1 MKAIKLTRET
11 IRDLGVVERN
21 FPKFE
26 IGDAIEVSQWIVEG
40 TKKRTQIFEGDVIA
54 IHNNGAS
61 STFTVRRIGADAVAV
76 ERIYP
81 YYSPVIEKIEV
92 LRKGDVRRAKL
103 YYMRDRIGK
112 SARVKEKILTKEA
125 KARQKEAAAKN
136 INVKMQS
143 DVAEVASVTS
153 NSTAE

>member
-1 MKAIKLTRET
+1 MKAIKLTKET
-11 IRDLGVVERN
+11 IRDLGVVTRN
-21 FPKFE
+21 FPAFE

-81 YYSPVIEKIEV
+81 YYSPVIDKIEI

-125 KARQKEAAAKN
+125 KARQKETAAKHA
-136 INVKMQS
+136 QA
-143 DVAEVASVTS
+143 VAEAHAAEVSAQEN
-153 NSTAE
+153 NSAE

>member
-1 MKAIKLTRET
+1 MKATKLTRET
-11 IRDLGVVERN
+11 IREIGIVPTK
-21 FPKFE
+21 FPAFE

-54 IHNNGAS
+54 IHNNGVS

-125 KARQKEAAAKN
+125 KARQKETAARHA
-136 INVKMQS
+136 QA
-143 DVAEVASVTS
+143 VAEAHAAETATVEK
-153 NSTAE
+153 NSAE